1 MIHVIASIH
10 IKEGCKVEFLDIFKA
25 NIPNVLAEKG
35 CIEYVPT
42 VDVPTG
48 LAAQELNADVVTI
61 VEKWDD
67 LEALRAHLVAPHMQA
82 YHKNV
87 QDIVEKVTV
96 KVLEQV
102 A

>member
-10 IKEGCKVEFLDIFKA
+10 IKEGRKMEFMDIFKA
-25 NIPNVLAEKG
+25 NIPQVLGEKG

-42 VDVPTG
+42 VDIPTG
-48 LAAQELNADVVTI
+48 LAAQELNGDVVTI

-67 LEALRAHLVAPHMQA
+67 LDALRAHMAVPHMQA
-82 YHKNV
+82 YHTKV
-87 QDIVEKVTV
+87 KDIVEKVTV
-96 KVLEQV
+96 KVLKR

>member
-1 MIHVIASIH
+1 MIYVIASIH
-10 IKEGCKVEFLDIFKA
+10 IKEGRKMEFIDIFKA
-25 NIPNVLAEKG
+25 NIPQVLAEKG
-35 CIEYVPT
+35 CIEYAPT

-67 LEALRAHLVAPHMQA
+67 LDALRAHMAAPHMQA
-82 YHKNV
+82 YQKKV
-87 QDIVEKVTV
+87 KDIVEKVTLR
-96 KVLEQV
+96 VLER

>member
-1 MIHVIASIH
+1 MIHVIASIQ
-10 IKEGCKVEFLDIFKA
+10 IEEGHLAEFIAIFKA
-25 NIPNVLAEKG
+25 NMADVLGEQG
-35 CIEYVPT
+35 CIEYAPT

-67 LEALRAHLVAPHMQA
+67 LDALRAHLAAPHMQA
-82 YHKNV
+82 YHKKV
-87 QDIVEKVTV
+87 KDIVEKVTV
-96 KVLEQV
+96 KVLER

>member
-1 MIHVIASIH
+1 MIYVIASIH
-10 IKEGCKVEFLDIFKA
+10 MKEGRKSEFMDIFKA
-25 NIPNVLAEKG
+25 NIPQVLAEKG

-67 LEALRAHLVAPHMQA
+67 LDALRAHMAAPHMEA
-82 YHKNV
+82 YHKKV
-87 QDIVEKVTV
+87 KDIVEKVTV
-96 KVLEQV
+96 RVLER